1 MLTAW
6 TRMTL
11 PVATTRRA
19 SRCAPTTTSTTTT
32 SPTTTASAATLTTA
46 AFILLWRNAADPV
59 TRRELN
65 FQFNDL
71 VPHRIAALT
80 FGNGKQFTQAPSQ
93 V

>member
-1 MLTAW
+1 MA
-6 TRMTL
+6 L
-11 PVATTRRA
+11 PVATTWST
-19 SRCAPTTTSTTTT
+19 SRYATTTSASTA
-32 SPTTTASAATLTTA
+32 SASTASAAPTLTTT

-59 TRRELN
+59 TRRELD

-71 VPHRIAALT
+71 IPHRIATLT